1 MAGVGVAACG
11 APAQPPGRIDWPES
25 SLYAYREGK
34 DCYVLVGKW
43 KRRIMP
49 KHTDVAAKI
58 ADMDR
63 TGIAMAGISSN
74 DPGPELFGRDSAT
87 MAVLLNDFISDSE
100 VSLAGT
106 QAWQ

>member
-1 MAGVGVAACG
+1 MRRPRAT
-11 APAQPPGRIDWPES
+11 PGSHRLPES
-25 SLYAYREGK
+25 SRYAYREGK
-34 DCYVLVGKW
+34 DRYVLVGKW

-63 TGIAMAGISSN
+63 TGIAMAGISIN
-74 DPGPELFGRDSAT
+74 YPGPELFGRDSAA
-87 MAVLLNDFISDSE
+87 MAVLLNDFIADSE

>member
-1 MAGVGVAACG
+1 L
-11 APAQPPGRIDWPES
+11 PES
-25 SLYAYREGK
+25 SRYAYREGK
-34 DCYVLVGKW
+34 DRYVLVGKW

-63 TGIAMAGISSN
+63 TGIAMAGISIN
-74 DPGPELFGRDSAT
+74 YPGPELFGRDSAA
-87 MAVLLNDFISDSE
+87 MAVLLNDFIADSE